1 MKVFKEAALSLI
13 FIFFC
18 TIVGASTYTAI
29 GTITPGSR
37 ARSSVINDLNS
48 NTAAAFALLP
58 DETKLSLG
66 TATAA
71 LDTGTANSYLVS
83 MPTTPAGYADNMAV
97 VMIPLNTNTG
107 ASTINVDSL
116 GVVAIKLQ
124 DGSSALAAGD
134 IVVGVPVEM
143 RYSSVTGYFHINQ
156 APAASGVLTDSDFD
170 ATTFLYA
177 TADNTPQVKTPA
189 EVRVILN
196 ATNGDLTGKLDQAS
210 STDATYNIPA
220 AQHYG
225 GTASNGDADVIE
237 MDLVAALPGM
247 SIIIR
252 DGAGGVITL
261 DPNGTEI
268 IVYDGTAAAAGEAI
282 KSSGAKYDF
291 VALVCYDTGV
301 WEVVG
306 HDVNGWVEETP

>member
-1 MKVFKEAALSLI
+1 
-13 FIFFC
+13 
-18 TIVGASTYTAI
+18 
-29 GTITPGSR
+29 
-37 ARSSVINDLNS
+37 
-48 NTAAAFALLP
+48 
-58 DETKLSLG
+58 
-66 TATAA
+66 
-71 LDTGTANSYLVS
+71 

-189 EVRVILN
+189 EVMTILGALPTSLFDATTFLYATADNTPQVKTPAEVRVILN
-196 ATNGDLTGKLDQAS
+196 TTNGDLTGKLDQAS